1 MDQVLPEV
9 SDKARGTIRG
19 RVRIAVRVHVNA
31 AGSVD
36 SAELD
41 APSSSQ
47 YFSEQAIKAAKKW
60 QFTAPEIGGRSVE
73 SDWLLHFEITSTAT
87 NVTSKQ
93 VSP

>member
-1 MDQVLPEV
+1 MDQILPEV
-9 SDKARGTIRG
+9 SAKARGTIHG
-19 RVRIAVRVHVNA
+19 RVRIGVRIHVNT

-36 SAELD
+36 SAQLD
-41 APSSSQ
+41 APSSSK

-60 QFTAPEIGGRSVE
+60 QFTPPEVDGRSVE

-87 NVTSKQ
+87 KVTSKQ